1 MKDMCITQ
9 PCGAGQAVPSRQSH
23 IAEAMSRLDSATH
36 RTAKLV
42 DDFILRVN
50 DILREEPPAVNG
62 EEKQEEDSTMATPL
76 ARAIQV
82 QTDRLIGI
90 CATLRCV
97 IDQVEL

>member
-9 PCGAGQAVPSRQSH
+9 PYGAGQAVPSRQSH